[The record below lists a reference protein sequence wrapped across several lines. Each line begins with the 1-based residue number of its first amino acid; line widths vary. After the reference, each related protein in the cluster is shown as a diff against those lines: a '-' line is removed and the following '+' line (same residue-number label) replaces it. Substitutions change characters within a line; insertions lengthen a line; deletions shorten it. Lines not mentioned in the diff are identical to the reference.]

1 MEKYYVQDWIKGMHS
16 FLGKPFLLV
25 EQFSLAEVIP
35 FWQNSSLFVEA
46 IPFGKNHLF
55 QWLSRLNCSYQFT

>member
-46 IPFGKNHLF
+46 IPLVKTICFSG
-55 QWLSRLNCSYQFT
+55 